1 MKPVTKPMTKPITQS
16 PRDIAARARAALDR
30 NKHKGGF
37 RRETFSL
44 PRAEARRKAREIL
57 DRYPVAAYGT
67 VIESWAVR
75 PGDVIEFTI
84 RRLPSA
90 D

>member
-1 MKPVTKPMTKPITQS
+1 MAESRTRS

-30 NKHKGGF
+30 NGLKGGF

-67 VIESWAVR
+67 VIESWALR
-75 PGDVIEFTI
+75 PGDIIEFTI

>member
-1 MKPVTKPMTKPITQS
+1 MKRMTQS
-16 PRDIAARARAALDR
+16 PHDIAVRARQALER
-30 NKHKGGF
+30 KRLKGGF

>member
-1 MKPVTKPMTKPITQS
+1 MTQS
-16 PRDIAARARAALDR
+16 PRDIAARSRAALDR
-30 NKHKGGF
+30 KRVKGGF
-37 RRETFSL
+37 ERQTFAL

-75 PGDVIEFTI
+75 PGDIIEFTI